1 MEAEKSQ
8 DVLSASWRSRKARG
22 VNSSLSPKA
31 WESEELMV
39 KFPCQGQ
46 EIPSQFCSVE
56 AISGLAEVHLHWEGQ
71 SALLSLLIQILISSR
86 NTLTDIPRNN
96 V

>member
-1 MEAEKSQ
+1 
-8 DVLSASWRSRKARG
+8 
-22 VNSSLSPKA
+22 
-31 WESEELMV
+31 MV

-46 EIPSQFCSVE
+46 EIPSWFCSVE
-56 AISGLAEVHLHWEGQ
+56 AISGLAEVHLRWEGQ

-86 NTLTDIPRNN
+86 NTLTDTPRNN